1 MEKEAPCVLSEAQRP
16 NVFCSLCIPGSY
28 SQLWVGLALESLRR
42 VPHLEA
48 SVEAENGHCDRS
60 AMGPR
65 LHAWDSV
72 FRATLSPVK
81 DYSPL
86 KSG

>member
-1 MEKEAPCVLSEAQRP
+1 M
-16 NVFCSLCIPGSY
+16 FCSLWIPGSY
-28 SQLWVGLALESLRR
+28 SQLWVGLALGSLR
-42 VPHLEA
+42 VSHLKA
-48 SVEAENGHCDRS
+48 NVEAEDGHCDWS

-72 FRATLSPVK
+72 LRATLSPVK
-81 DYSPL
+81 DYTPL